1 MHIYA
6 HIHYVI
12 NKMAATKCK
21 RPVNFKFEMPVTKV
35 NKRPTGL
42 NGHLSIRD
50 FTLTSCQKGSYLYI
64 NSPII
69 K

>member
-1 MHIYA
+1 MHIYT

-35 NKRPTGL
+35 KKQ
-42 NGHLSIRD
+42 H
-50 FTLTSCQKGSYLYI
+50 
-64 NSPII
+64 
-69 K
+69 